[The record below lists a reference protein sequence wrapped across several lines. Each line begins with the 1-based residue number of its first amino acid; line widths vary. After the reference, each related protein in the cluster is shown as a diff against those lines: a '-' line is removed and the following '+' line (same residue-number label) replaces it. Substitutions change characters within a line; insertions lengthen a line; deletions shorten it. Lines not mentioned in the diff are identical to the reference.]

1 MDIKE
6 LKGHFDQAASE
17 MKGLVE
23 RQSDEIKKYGET
35 TAATASQIKSVS
47 ERLESMQGDVKSFDE
62 KLKDIEAKS
71 NRLGFGAMPERKSIG
86 QMFVES
92 DSYKSTRERGLKSV
106 SPVQVEGSFFRKDIT
121 SATASAGALIDA
133 MRLPEIYR
141 DPADRPQHVRDFLT
155 VGTTDSNAIE
165 FMVEDVFTNNA
176 APQYAADPARFELVA
191 KAKSDITFDLKTA
204 PVRTLAHYMI
214 ASRQVLDDAA
224 MLRSYIDNRLRYGLA
239 LEEDKQILYGTGTG
253 GDLEGLM
260 VNAGVQN
267 AGGIAA
273 GNTAIDHIRLAIAQ
287 ARLAEYPVTAI
298 MMNPTDWAN
307 IELTKGDD
315 EHYIWVTV
323 PAGGE
328 SRLWRVPVVET
339 TAIDEGEF
347 LLGNFAMGA
356 QLWDRQQSVIR
367 VSESHEDL
375 FVKNGVVIL
384 GEERVALT
392 VYRPKAFVKGL
403 FSAAPV
409 NGGGNGGGE
418 PAPEPNGD

>member
-6 LKGHFDQAASE
+6 LKGHFDQAAAE
-17 MKGLVE
+17 MKSLVE
-23 RQSDEIKKYGET
+23 RQSDEIKSYGET
-35 TAATASQIKSVS
+35 TTQTAAQIKAVS
-47 ERLESMQGDVKSFDE
+47 ERIESMQGDVKSFDE

-71 NRLGFGAMPERKSIG
+71 NRLGFGAVPERKSLG

-92 DSYKSTRERGLKSV
+92 NQYKHARERSLKSV
-106 SPVQVEGSFFRKDIT
+106 DSVQIEGSFFKKDIT
-121 SATASAGALIDA
+121 SAAASAGALIDA

-141 DPADRPQHVRDFLT
+141 DPADRPQHVREFMA

-165 FMVEDVFTNNA
+165 YMCEDVFTNNA

-191 KAKSDITFDLKTA
+191 KAKSNITFELKTV
-204 PVRTLAHYMI
+204 PVRTLAHYMV
-214 ASRQVLDDAA
+214 ASRQVLDDAN

-239 LEEDKQILYGTGTG
+239 LEEDKQILYGTNTG

-267 AGGIAA
+267 AGAVAA
-273 GNTAIDHIRLAIAQ
+273 GDTVLDHIRKAIAL

-298 MMNPTDWAN
+298 MINPTDWSN
-307 IELTKGDD
+307 IELQKGEDG
-315 EHYIWVTV
+315 HYIWVTV
-323 PAGGE
+323 PSGGE
-328 SRLWRVPVVET
+328 PRLWRVPVVET
-339 TAIDEGEF
+339 TAIDAGEF
-347 LLGNFAMGA
+347 LLGNFTMGA

-392 VYRPKAFVKGL
+392 TYRPKAFVKGS
-403 FSAAPV
+403 FAAAPV
-409 NGGGNGGGE
+409 NGGNGGDGE
-418 PAPEPNGD
+418 EPNGE

>member
-6 LKGHFDQAASE
+6 LKGHFDQAATE

-23 RQSDEIKKYGET
+23 RQSEELKKYGET
-35 TAATASQIKSVS
+35 TTETASEIKAVG
-47 ERLESMQGDVKSFDE
+47 ERVESMQGDVKSFEE

-71 NRLGFGAMPERKSIG
+71 NRLGFGSMPERKTLG

-92 DSYKSTRERGLKSV
+92 DNFKNSRERNLKSV
-106 SPVQVEGSFFRKDIT
+106 SAVQVEGSFFKKDIT
-121 SATASAGALIDA
+121 SAAASAGALIDA

-141 DPADRPQHVRDFLT
+141 DPADRPQHVREFMT

-165 FMVEDVFTNNA
+165 FMCEDVFTNNA
-176 APQYAADPARFELVA
+176 APQFLAAANQEPAKFELVA
-191 KAKSDITFDLKTA
+191 KAKSDITFELKTV
-204 PVRTLAHYMI
+204 PVRTLAHFMV
-214 ASRQVLDDAA
+214 ASRQVLDDAN

-267 AGGIAA
+267 AGDVATGD
-273 GNTAIDHIRLAIAQ
+273 TVLDHIRKAITL

-298 MMNPTDWAN
+298 MINPTDWSN
-307 IELTKGDD
+307 IELQKGDD
-315 EHYIWVTV
+315 GHYIWVTV
-323 PAGGE
+323 PMGGE
-328 SRLWRVPVVET
+328 PRLWRVPVVET
-339 TAIDEGEF
+339 TAIDAGTF
-347 LLGNFAMGA
+347 LLGNFTMGA
-356 QLWDRQQSVIR
+356 QLWDRQQSTIR

-384 GEERVALT
+384 GEERIALT
-392 VYRPKAFVKGL
+392 TYRPQAFVKGT
-403 FSAAPV
+403 FDPADE
-409 NGGGNGGGE
+409 NGNGNGNGNGE
-418 PAPEPNGD
+418 